1 MLTGAAFGIVF
12 LYLLDAGQQAFA
24 GQRRPGAPIGGP
36 IDDGLGD
43 FRSSVGQI
51 RIAPLGEVEIGQPNG
66 QPKGSGNDGE
76 TLRPVPTVGGGLP
89 QRPYVGPANET
100 DQSPRYQ
107 GYAGS
112 GDFGGGGGGNRGGG
126 GGGGSDPV
134 NPDNPPVV
142 PPVVPPNDNKELPKL
157 VLVLV
162 RATSQSNSRSIDGK
176 SISESIVNQFGIKNS
191 NVNMTYQPIPGLEV
205 RSDLFL
211 PGSAYSMLSDADLT
225 VISQDVGLANSSI
238 LSGSATDI
246 VIIGVQDLFS
256 LVLATPKSGIAN
268 INTQSVG
275 VAGSGIDLGDG
286 DNFID
291 LQALQ
296 RLSFTALGQTD
307 RAQLTFNLLTEGIK
321 DSLVSMGAGSD
332 TMLVNSGWYGG
343 ELPQDIPLLLNPSN
357 LGISLDLSQLNNLN
371 DNSRNVAVSLNAL
384 AVGLNNTSVN
394 LGDGNNFM
402 TINTAISEDLGADL
416 GVLSNSPDLGYR
428 LERIGMRN
436 SQITMGAGNDTL
448 IVNGRVIN
456 STINLGGGN
465 NEILLETPLEGT
477 SKFEGNGTNR
487 ITVSNLVGSSIVG
500 GSGDDTLTLTR
511 ADEFGSFDGGDGNNT
526 IKGPSGDYGRR
537 DVITINGEDQG
548 FYNAIRLNNVGNI
561 DTGDNNDVVIMN
573 LGASLTGQLLG
584 GSGLDRIEFHNW
596 TLPITVDLD
605 RGTASGIGSGRTGAL
620 VGFEQVK
627 GSKSNDLLI
636 SSGDFNGIDGGLG
649 DDVMYLRWSP
659 WLSTGDGGLQVVGGE
674 GKDLFVF
681 SGLDS
686 TAPLSWN
693 GKSGL
698 PTLQDFDL
706 SFDNSRGIG
715 LTDRIGIVQ
724 DIINPDGTQN
734 QVFQELIPTD
744 SKGIGN
750 VKLLPIAPLEQL
762 LSGMSDSTKQ
772 LAISF
777 DPLST
782 KAAELIL
789 LGSNGIG
796 TFQNIAD
803 IAGTRFDETTLA

>member
-321 DSLVSMGAGSD
+321 DSLVSMGA
-332 TMLVNSGWYGG
+332 VNSGWYGG

-500 GSGDDTLTLTR
+500 GCGDDTLTLTR

-627 GSKSNDLLI
+627 GSNGNDLLI